1 MKHSCSQTN
10 FFSRSMSQDILK
22 SPPITNNTR
31 SFFIKNR
38 DINQNNNQFK
48 HVFSSNC
55 TKKFK
60 SIFPREYDPV
70 PKSLSSLKI
79 RSFLKK
85 DDLLNLP
92 FIKRNKPVKVKS
104 FNMETHNLHKEIVK
118 SLSEKKRNRNE
129 LNDQINL
136 NQSYES
142 SIEEGNEIVENKN
155 ILEESSIR
163 QSNIKALDLLNQ
175 FGFNQVYKD
184 VLKFNNLP
192 KESIIDEVYSTLHQ
206 KNTDR
211 NIIVKKFKSSI
222 NNQDENNY
230 KHEIKRFYFEEKID
244 PHIIIKN
251 HHSWREVNIN
261 FSFPYFLKD
270 QNLLFKI
277 MEQNSEKLK
286 KYNKLK

>member
-1 MKHSCSQTN
+1 
-10 FFSRSMSQDILK
+10 MSQDVLK
-22 SPPITNNTR
+22 SPPITNTTR
-31 SFFIKNR
+31 SFFNINR
-38 DINQNNNQFK
+38 DVNKNTNQIK
-48 HVFSSNC
+48 HVFSTNC

-60 SIFPREYDPV
+60 SIFPKEYDLA

-79 RSFLKK
+79 RTFVKK

-104 FNMETHNLHKEIVK
+104 FHMETHNLHKEIFK

-129 LNDQINL
+129 LKDQINL
-136 NQSYES
+136 YQSSES
-142 SIEEGNEIVENKN
+142 SKEEGNENVENKN

-163 QSNIKALDLLNQ
+163 QTNVKALDLLNQ

-184 VLKFNNLP
+184 VVKFTNLP
-192 KESIIDEVYSTLHQ
+192 KESIVDDVYSTLQ
-206 KNTDR
+206 VKNADR
-211 NIIVKKFKSSI
+211 NIIVKKIKSSI
-222 NNQDENNY
+222 NNQDENSN

-244 PHIIIKN
+244 PQTIIKN